1 LLTSVKQAAGGE
13 QTAQSRQLTR
23 APITG
28 RRRLVGRTYGLAPH
42 AHELPVRMDLVAD
55 IAEGKARKTRY
66 VDNGW
71 PTTDHDDHAVSEL
84 ATDRTGALSPFG
96 ELVFPLPSD
105 ELPYVHP
112 VTVVNR

>member
-1 LLTSVKQAAGGE
+1 
-13 QTAQSRQLTR
+13 
-23 APITG
+23 
-28 RRRLVGRTYGLAPH
+28 
-42 AHELPVRMDLVAD
+42 MDGVAD
-55 IAEGKARKTRY
+55 TAEGKARKTRY

-96 ELVFPLPSD
+96 ELTFPLPSA
-105 ELPYVHP
+105 ELPYLHP